1 MSVADNAAAWM
12 VNIANDNSHGY
23 DQGNRWGPNYDCSSL
38 VISAYKA
45 AGVPLQSTYTGN
57 MKGDFLSHGFSD
69 VTNSVNR
76 ANGAG
81 MQRGDVLLNIVH
93 HTAMYIGNGQICE
106 AGGNEFGGVTGGK
119 SGDQTGNEIRCRAYY
134 NFPWDCVLR
143 YTASGGSVPS
153 PVPTPS
159 GSGTS
164 VENASGGSVD
174 SNGVYTVKSG
184 DSLWAIA
191 ERLLGNGSRYT
202 EIMTLNNLRTPNIL
216 VGQKLKI
223 PVSGNSGSQPVPSGN
238 TQMAQASMPV
248 LRYGSVGVGVRVLQA
263 ALNARGASPQLDVDG
278 DFGTETKTALM
289 TFNASAGVS
298 PTDTASAK
306 TWEALVK

>member
-119 SGDQTGNEIRCRAYY
+119 SGDQTGNEIRCRSYY

-143 YTASGGSVPS
+143 YTASGGSAPS
-153 PVPTPS
+153 PVPAPS
-159 GSGTS
+159 GGGTS
-164 VENASGGSVD
+164 GGNASGGSVD

-216 VGQKLKI
+216 VGQQLKI
-223 PVSGNSGSQPVPSGN
+223 PASGNSGSQPVQSGN
-238 TQMAQASMPV
+238 TQTVQAAMPV

-263 ALNARGASPQLDVDG
+263 ALNARGASPHLEVDG
-278 DFGTETKTALM
+278 DFGMETKTALM
-289 TFNASAGVS
+289 TFNAAAGVS
-298 PTDTASAK
+298 PADTTSAK